1 MVCWG
6 DIDCLEGVTF
16 VGEEEDWVVNNHN
29 HPCSVVVVVVELV
42 DEVVRIVDRSAIHF
56 SAFVEVVV
64 DLVVR
69 EADDRVAD

>member
-1 MVCWG
+1 MVYWG
-6 DIDCLEGVTF
+6 DIDCLEVVTF

-29 HPCSVVVVVVELV
+29 RPCSVVVVVVELV
-42 DEVVRIVDRSAIHF
+42 DGVVRIEDRSAIHF

-69 EADDRVAD
+69 EEDDQVVD

>member
-1 MVCWG
+1 MVYWG

-16 VGEEEDWVVNNHN
+16 VEEEEDWVVNNHN
-29 HPCSVVVVVVELV
+29 HPCNVVVVVAELV
-42 DEVVRIVDRSAIHF
+42 DAVVRTEDRSAIHF

-69 EADDRVAD
+69 EEDGRVVD

>member
-16 VGEEEDWVVNNHN
+16 VGEEEDWDVNNHN
-29 HPCSVVVVVVELV
+29 HPCSVVVVVVLLV
-42 DEVVRIVDRSAIHF
+42 DAVVRIEDQSAIHF

-69 EADDRVAD
+69 GGDDRVVD

>member
-1 MVCWG
+1 MVYLG

-29 HPCSVVVVVVELV
+29 HPCNVVVVVVELV
-42 DEVVRIVDRSAIHF
+42 DAVVRIEDRSVIHF

-69 EADDRVAD
+69 EEDDRVAD

>member
-16 VGEEEDWVVNNHN
+16 VGEEDWVVNNHHN

-42 DEVVRIVDRSAIHF
+42 DAVVRIEDQSAIHF

-64 DLVVR
+64 DQVVR
-69 EADDRVAD
+69 EADDRVVD